1 MITKINPVRILT
13 GSQLCNTIEYRKKT
27 SLVTNGNKCDVTR
40 VNILTSEN
48 CINKANHRVNRP
60 SALTITYI
68 SVLLFIASC
77 ITSIMTIGMFQ
88 PDNTAL
94 LYFFI
99 ISTLFIIVYLSPAH
113 KFIIAGDVRG
123 VLVYRNI
130 LLISF
135 ILIGVVSI
143 VADLHGRDMYHLLI
157 TWIKIFSCRHLMN
170 SSSFLNYVTYYWE
183 INDMKKLFSC
193 ISTVKKQ

>member
-1 MITKINPVRILT
+1 MITKANPVRILT
-13 GSQLCNTIEYRKKT
+13 GCQLCDTIEYRKKIG
-27 SLVTNGNKCDVTR
+27 LVTSGNKCDVTR
-40 VNILTSEN
+40 ANILTSEN
-48 CINKANHRVNRP
+48 CINKVHHQVNRP
-60 SALTITYI
+60 NALTITYI

-88 PDNTAL
+88 PNNTAL

-99 ISTLFIIVYLSPAH
+99 LSTLFIIVYLLPAH

-123 VLVYRNI
+123 VIIYRNI

-135 ILIGVVSI
+135 ILLGVVSI

-157 TWIKIFSCRHLMN
+157 TWIIIFSCRHLMN
-170 SSSFLNYVTYYWE
+170 SSSFLNYVTYYWR
-183 INDMKKLFSC
+183 INDMKKP
-193 ISTVKKQ
+193 V